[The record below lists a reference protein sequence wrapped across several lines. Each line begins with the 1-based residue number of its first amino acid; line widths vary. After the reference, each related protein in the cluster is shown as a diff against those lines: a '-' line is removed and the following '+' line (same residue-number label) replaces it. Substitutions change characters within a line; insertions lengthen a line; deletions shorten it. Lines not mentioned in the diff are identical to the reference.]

1 MALQDTSISIVNKQ
15 EALKLKDDGNA
26 LFKEQKFI
34 KAAGS
39 YTKAAK
45 KDPSNPILHCNL
57 AMALLKISKFD
68 KAALAAQKCVDLD
81 PEFEKGHYRLALAFL
96 GAEKYAEAITAFEE
110 TARIN
115 PNNKDAVKKVQVA
128 AWECRKFHKAEGT
141 EPPECALKYRKED
154 TPAEVEA
161 KEAKAKVKKEDD
173 RQKMNFKFP
182 ATKPAAVTT
191 VNDVQFPGA
200 TQMAATA
207 AELAANAADMPEE
220 TGETDVSTKAEVEE
234 AMQRLREGKAVT
246 YSTERVARFMAH
258 EIEELCKPEN
268 ATAYAYPIAVF
279 LPGAIKPDWG
289 EAEGQGVSM
298 RRAFDSVSTH
308 QNAIPFLRNYA
319 DQTNAHA
326 MLMIALKSQI
336 AYPQVWTRKDKKW
349 PYADTPGYFVQLDA
363 CKPEDRRVWFIE
375 MIEKEGAPTTY
386 MRHMLDDY
394 YYSIIQPV
402 LKALGA
408 ERDFAADRKAAA
420 EVAAAAGVPTS
431 VTEDQVAAENF
442 DAVEAFAGP
451 REGWAFKA
459 GPNGVGYYKD
469 S

>member
-1 MALQDTSISIVNKQ
+1 MHTRQQQANNIAPSPSHPSPSSSTRKPAASAPAAASRMALQDTSISTVNKQ

-161 KEAKAKVKKEDD
+161 KEAKAKVKK
-173 RQKMNFKFP
+173 FKP
-182 ATKPAAVTT
+182 KILNVKKT
-191 VNDVQFPGA
+191 
-200 TQMAATA
+200 
-207 AELAANAADMPEE
+207 
-220 TGETDVSTKAEVEE
+220 S
-234 AMQRLREGKAVT
+234 
-246 YSTERVARFMAH
+246 
-258 EIEELCKPEN
+258 CK
-268 ATAYAYPIAVF
+268 
-279 LPGAIKPDWG
+279 
-289 EAEGQGVSM
+289 S
-298 RRAFDSVSTH
+298 
-308 QNAIPFLRNYA
+308 
-319 DQTNAHA
+319 
-326 MLMIALKSQI
+326 
-336 AYPQVWTRKDKKW
+336 
-349 PYADTPGYFVQLDA
+349 
-363 CKPEDRRVWFIE
+363 
-375 MIEKEGAPTTY
+375 
-386 MRHMLDDY
+386 
-394 YYSIIQPV
+394 
-402 LKALGA
+402 
-408 ERDFAADRKAAA
+408 
-420 EVAAAAGVPTS
+420 
-431 VTEDQVAAENF
+431 
-442 DAVEAFAGP
+442 
-451 REGWAFKA
+451 
-459 GPNGVGYYKD
+459 
-469 S
+469 